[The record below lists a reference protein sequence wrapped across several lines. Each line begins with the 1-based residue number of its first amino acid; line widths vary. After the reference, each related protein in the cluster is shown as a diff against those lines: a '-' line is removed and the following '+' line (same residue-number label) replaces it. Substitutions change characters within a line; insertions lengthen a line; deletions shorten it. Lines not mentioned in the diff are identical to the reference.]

1 MREELDRLTL
11 KNQELEKTNQQLESR
26 WMVENMSFDQNKAN
40 SRWNFEIIVIKI
52 VLIKTF
58 LMSFHLIKFIIFR
71 TRIPTLDSNLDELDD
86 LEESRVDDVS

>member
-40 SRWNFEIIVIKI
+40 SWWNFEIIVIEI

-71 TRIPTLDSNLDELDD
+71 ARIPTLDSNLDELDD